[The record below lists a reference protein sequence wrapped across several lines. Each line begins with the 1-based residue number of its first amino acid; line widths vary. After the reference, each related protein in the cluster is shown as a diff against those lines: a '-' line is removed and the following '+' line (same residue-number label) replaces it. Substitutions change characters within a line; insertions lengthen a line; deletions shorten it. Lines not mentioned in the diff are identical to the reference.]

1 MIELIQ
7 LYYATSK
14 AQADG
19 NSSSSLAR

>member
-14 AQADG
+14 AEADG

>member
-14 AQADG
+14 AEADG
-19 NSSSSLAR
+19 NSSRSLAR

>member
-7 LYYATSK
+7 LDYATSK
-14 AQADG
+14 AEADG

>member
-1 MIELIQ
+1 MLELIQ

-14 AQADG
+14 AEADG

>member
-7 LYYATSK
+7 LYYATPK
-14 AQADG
+14 AEADG